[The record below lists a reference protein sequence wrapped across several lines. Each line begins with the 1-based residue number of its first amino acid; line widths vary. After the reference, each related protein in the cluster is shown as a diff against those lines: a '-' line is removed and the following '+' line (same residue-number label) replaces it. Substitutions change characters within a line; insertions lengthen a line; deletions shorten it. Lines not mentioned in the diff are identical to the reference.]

1 MKNHIHQNT
10 IFTFAK
16 YILLGLLITVATT
29 NVGLAQSEV
38 TFKVNLKPQL
48 EDSVFIPGRD
58 QIYLQGNVYP
68 LSSGQ
73 KTDHAPADSVYEV
86 SVRFPSRVVGQQL
99 SYNFFIDTPQNTKE
113 EQMPRNLQIRS
124 RDQELDALYFDSFA
138 W

>member
-1 MKNHIHQNT
+1 MYNYV
-10 IFTFAK
+10 K
-16 YILLGLLITVATT
+16 YLLWGLLIALATT

-68 LSSGQ
+68 LSNRQ
-73 KTDHAPADSVYEV
+73 KTYLKDHAPADSVYEV
-86 SVRFPSRVVGQQL
+86 SVRFPSRVIGQQL
-99 SYNFFIDTPQNTKE
+99 SYNFFIQTPQNTKE
-113 EQMPRNLQIRS
+113 EQMPRNLQLRS
-124 RDQELDALYFDSFA
+124 RDQELDALYFNSFA